1 MWMIV
6 ATLGIVIILYAS
18 MLPRTA
24 SKGAPMQ
31 DDFLESVG
39 DTLQHF
45 ADEMEEEN
53 KELLRMVGEMK
64 REHESRTSTL
74 LSRIEQLEKNSATI
88 QESLQRPVPV
98 SASEPAPAVTSPPP
112 PAAVSPAQPVRKQRA
127 PSVDRATPPPE
138 EPVLEAHP
146 SRFASTV
153 KERYKELFDMY
164 DSGRSVEQIAK
175 RLGKNKGEV
184 QLIIGLAK
192 QEEPQ
197 HGKP

>member
-6 ATLGIVIILYAS
+6 ALLGIVIILYAS
-18 MLPRTA
+18 MLPRSA
-24 SKGAPMQ
+24 VRQAPVQ
-31 DDFLESVG
+31 DDFLDSVG

-64 REHESRTSTL
+64 REHEIRTGTL
-74 LSRIEQLEKNSATI
+74 LSRIEQLEKQSVTI
-88 QESLQRPVPV
+88 QESILR
-98 SASEPAPAVTSPPP
+98 PAPAPVPQ
-112 PAAVSPAQPVRKQRA
+112 PAQPEVTTSIGPAAAAQNKTVPVTDETEMEKQ
-127 PSVDRATPPPE
+127 
-138 EPVLEAHP
+138 P

-153 KERYKELFDMY
+153 KDRYKELFELY
-164 DSGRSVEQIAK
+164 DSGKSVEQIAK

-184 QLIIGLAK
+184 QLIIGLSR